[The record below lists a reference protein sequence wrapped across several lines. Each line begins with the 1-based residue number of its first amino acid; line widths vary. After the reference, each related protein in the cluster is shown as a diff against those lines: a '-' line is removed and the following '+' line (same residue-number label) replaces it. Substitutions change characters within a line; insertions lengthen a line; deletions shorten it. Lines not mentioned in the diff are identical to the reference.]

1 MENITFDNGVK
12 EFRINS
18 DGILRFNPADPNV
31 YARFMEA
38 AEKIEAIEADMVKAG
53 ENLST
58 EDGAGAVKLLAEADR
73 QIKDIL
79 SWAFG
84 KNNDFNEIMGG
95 VSLMA
100 SASNGERVI
109 TNLIAALMPIIA
121 AGAEDCA
128 NKQIGDAV
136 QKAQENRAARRAKK

>member
-18 DGILRFNPADPNV
+18 DGVLRFNPADPNV

-38 AEKIEAIEADMVKAG
+38 AEKIGAIEADMVKAG
-53 ENLST
+53 EELP
-58 EDGAGAVKLLAEADR
+58 EGDGTGVVKLLAEADR

-100 SASNGERVI
+100 SARNGERVI

-128 NKQIGDAV
+128 NKQIGEAV

>member
-1 MENITFDNGVK
+1 MEKITFDNGIK
-12 EFRINS
+12 SFKING
-18 DGILRFNPADPNV
+18 DGVLRFNPADPNV

-38 AEKIEAIEADMVKAG
+38 AEKIESIEADMVRAG
-53 ENLST
+53 ENLSV
-58 EDGAGAVKLLAEADR
+58 EDGTGVVKLLAEADR
-73 QIKDIL
+73 QIKDVL

-128 NKQIGDAV
+128 CKQIGDAV
-136 QKAQENRAARRAKK
+136 QKAQGNRAARRAKK

>member
-1 MENITFDNGVK
+1 MEKITFDNGIK
-12 EFRINS
+12 SFKING
-18 DGILRFNPADPNV
+18 DGVLRFNPADPNV

-38 AEKIEAIEADMVKAG
+38 AEKIGAIEADMVKAG
-53 ENLST
+53 EELP
-58 EDGAGAVKLLAEADR
+58 EGDGAGVVKLLAEADR
-73 QIKDIL
+73 QIKDVL

-136 QKAQENRAARRAKK
+136 QKAQGNRAARRAKK